1 MQENQRFFSLATNF
15 HITPRF
21 DCNKWVNNLSSP
33 SISDAEMSLLEKG
46 LIFEVTPPNIP
57 TTEIVIKVESAIT
70 KLVHEKAETT
80 GGTLNSFL

>member
-1 MQENQRFFSLATNF
+1 MTVIN
-15 HITPRF
+15 
-21 DCNKWVNNLSSP
+21 WVNNLSSP

-46 LIFEVTPPNIP
+46 LNFEVTPPNIP

>member
-1 MQENQRFFSLATNF
+1 MDGED
-15 HITPRF
+15 I
-21 DCNKWVNNLSSP
+21 
-33 SISDAEMSLLEKG
+33 SLLEKG
-46 LIFEVTPPNIP
+46 LNFEVTPPNIP

>member
-1 MQENQRFFSLATNF
+1 MTVINGL
-15 HITPRF
+15 IT
-21 DCNKWVNNLSSP
+21 SP

-46 LIFEVTPPNIP
+46 LNFEVTPPNIP